1 MLVEPQFKYP
11 ESQQKRDR
19 ATGWK
24 ILPGFWKVHESNI
37 SIRDWSLFI
46 AWGVGGGD
54 LELNKVKFS
63 RSPLWML
70 LHWSDLAP

>member
-24 ILPGFWKVHESNI
+24 VIFKLGTGHYLSPGEE
-37 SIRDWSLFI
+37 
-46 AWGVGGGD
+46 D
-54 LELNKVKFS
+54 LGLNKVKFT
-63 RSPLWML
+63 RSPL
-70 LHWSDLAP
+70 